1 MTNTREPA
9 NRKLFSSLQEEID
22 YRREENYAK
31 VQIIKQLTYMKVAP
45 SNSNVTS
52 GTCSCKIASTHSYRI
67 DNIYKELSIDL
78 ETNTKSKK
86 IYIKPNLIK
95 QKYLLKVKF

>member
-31 VQIIKQLTYMKVAP
+31 IQIIKQLTYMKVAP

-86 IYIKPNLIK
+86 NLHKTKPNKTKISFK
-95 QKYLLKVKF
+95 S